1 MLRMTKTRLLSVVQ
15 LRAEVRAGLPGQCA
29 VNVRVLDGVSIRIHA
44 GELLLLQAPDAL
56 GPAMLLAALA
66 GREHAP
72 QHRYLRLERNVA
84 PGVQIRRAALHPD
97 VIPDIVHGW
106 QEARAGEERPASRVL
121 YLLRASRQRPP
132 AGRAATM
139 RELGEWRRWAGQ
151 ARERRDGI
159 VIASTSPPAPLSQR
173 GQSPLA
179 GRAHEPEATYHVR
192 STPPSSIRCL
202 ELRAGRLH
210 IVRAPRRVT
219 SMAVR
224 LIADPA
230 PPRWFADGSS
240 DAHGP
245 TASYPS
251 TTRSTEP

>member
-1 MLRMTKTRLLSVVQ
+1 MLRMTKTRLLSVAQ
-15 LRAEVRAGLPGQCA
+15 LRAEVRAGLPDQCA
-29 VNVRVLDGVSIRIHA
+29 VSVRVLDGVSIRIYA

-66 GREHAP
+66 GREYSPH
-72 QHRYLRLERNVA
+72 HRCVRSERKVVR
-84 PGVQIRRAALHPD
+84 GLQIRRAALHPD
-97 VIPDIVHGW
+97 VIPEIVHGW
-106 QEARAGEERPASRVL
+106 QEACAGEERPASRVL

-139 RELGEWRRWAGQ
+139 RELGEWRRWGRQ

-159 VIASTSPPAPLSQR
+159 VIASTSPPAPPPHR
-173 GQSPLA
+173 GQPPIT
-179 GRAHEPEATYHVR
+179 GRAREPEATYQAR
-192 STPPSSIRCL
+192 SSPPSGMRCL

-210 IVRAPRRVT
+210 IVRAPRRTV
-219 SMAVR
+219 SLAVR

-240 DAHGP
+240 DAHVP
-245 TASYPS
+245 TASHPS
-251 TTRSTEP
+251 TTRLTEP